1 MSDDDT
7 PGGGRSPLLVGAAL
21 VGAPLLIVVLLV
33 LVIGGATPPPCG
45 PGGAAG
51 PGSSPGVG
59 PLSPNGIPGAYVP
72 LIQAA
77 GTVCPEF
84 PAPVIAAELKQ
95 ESGFNPN
102 AVSESGAQGIAQFMP
117 ATWPSYGV
125 GSPFDPAAAIP
136 AQAKYLCEMAGQISA
151 ANASGQLHLTV
162 SVTEAALFGY
172 NAGLG
177 AVLASGTGVP
187 TNSQSADYVP
197 RIMDMARTE
206 FSTAGTTDGAPAPAG
221 GAGVQAG
228 APAPAAVPTGCGGAG
243 VQVTVTQVTYPVP
256 GGGGTQPADLYT
268 PAGAGAGTTPRPVVV
283 MVHGGGFFFGDRSEL
298 AEAAKAAAEHGYLVL
313 NVDYDLG
320 APRWPRELDQVGAA
334 IDYART
340 AVPGVDPARV
350 ALLGDS
356 AGGALVLEA
365 GMLGDHHGVQ
375 AVVSWSGPSN
385 FTSLS
390 AQVPPPAPGTA
401 QLASYQQA
409 ASVADPTIYLGCL
422 QVVCPDLWAQA
433 SPALSLTAGAPP
445 VMMVNSTVEL
455 VPLPQVAEMTDALAR
470 QGQMSRTLVFPG
482 DRHATAYTADAN
494 APTLA
499 WLDETLHFTPPPPPA
514 AVAGVGSGGGG
525 PAAQKVVAAAQSQ
538 LGVPYVWGGVTPG
551 VGLDCSGL
559 TQYAFAQAGVP
570 LPRVAQDQY
579 AATASTA
586 LPGGFNPASYQP
598 GDLLFWGTP
607 QNIHHVAIA
616 IGNGQLIEAPDVGQN
631 VSARPI
637 YESDFFGATRPL
649 GAAPAP
655 GGPQ

>member
-1 MSDDDT
+1 MGSEDSSQ
-7 PGGGRSPLLVGAAL
+7 RSALLVVLAA
-21 VGAPLLIVVLLV
+21 VGAPVFIVVLLV
-33 LVIGGATPPPCG
+33 VVLAGGGQPPPCG

-59 PLSPNGIPGAYVP
+59 PLSPNGIPEAYVP
-72 LIQAA
+72 LVQAA

-84 PAPVIAAELKQ
+84 PAPVIAAELQQ

-117 ATWPSYGV
+117 GTWPSYGV

-177 AVLASGTGVP
+177 AVLASGNGVP

-197 RIMDMARTE
+197 RIMEMARTE
-206 FSTAGTTDGAPAPAG
+206 FSTAGTTGGAPAPAG
-221 GAGVQAG
+221 GAGVQA
-228 APAPAAVPTGCGGAG
+228 APAPAATAPSGCGGAG

-256 GGGGTQPADLYT
+256 GGGTQPADLYT

-298 AEAAKAAAEHGYLVL
+298 ADAAKAAAEHGYLVL
-313 NVDYDLG
+313 NIDYDLG
-320 APRWPRELDQVGAA
+320 APRWPRQLDQVGAA

-340 AVPGVDPARV
+340 TVPGADPARV

-409 ASVADPTIYLGCL
+409 AAVADPTIYLGCL
-422 QVVCPDLWAQA
+422 QIVCPDLWRQA
-433 SPALSLTAGAPP
+433 SPALSLTPGAPP
-445 VMMVNSTVEL
+445 VMMVNSDAEL
-455 VPLPQVAEMTDALAR
+455 VPLPQVAEMTDALTR
-470 QGQMSRTLVFPG
+470 QGQTSKTLIFPG
-482 DRHATAYTADAN
+482 DRHANAYTADAN
-494 APTLA
+494 GPSLA
-499 WLDETLHFTPPPPPA
+499 FLDETLHFTPPPPTA
-514 AVAGVGSGGGG
+514 AAGGSGGGG
-525 PAAQKVVAAAQSQ
+525 PAAQKVVAAAETQQ
-538 LGVPYVWGGVTPG
+538 GLPYIWGGGGYNGPTG
-551 VGLDCSGL
+551 GGFDCSGL
-559 TQYAFAQAGVP
+559 TAYAFHQVGLD
-570 LPRVAQDQY
+570 LPRTAQDQY
-579 AATASTA
+579 AATAGTA

-598 GDLLFWGTP
+598 GDLLFWGTSGD
-607 QNIHHVAIA
+607 IHHVAIA
-616 IGNGQLIEAPDVGQN
+616 IGNGQLIEASTFGQPL
-631 VSARPI
+631 AERPI
-637 YESDFFGATRPL
+637 YESDFFAATRPL
-649 GAAPAP
+649 STTPGA
-655 GGPQ
+655 PQ